1 MVESPLPCSGSISA
15 MPGVPVQRVLITAGA
30 SGIGRE
36 IALAFVK
43 SGARVHVV
51 DIDLAGLNALRA
63 DSLAISTEQCDLAE
77 LAAIEQVIPQAIATL
92 GGLDVLVNNAGVAGA
107 TAPVESYDPREWD
120 RVMQV
125 NLGATFNVTR
135 LAIPHLKKSAAGCII
150 NVSSAAGRL
159 GYPQRSAYA
168 ASKWGVIGFTK
179 TLSME
184 LGPHGIRANAIL
196 PGPVAGPRMERVLE
210 GRASASGRTL
220 EQERIN
226 ALANQSLKS
235 FTEASEVAALALFLA
250 SDAARTISGQ
260 ALSID
265 GDLHRSV

>member
-1 MVESPLPCSGSISA
+1 MQR
-15 MPGVPVQRVLITAGA
+15 VPIQRVLVTAGA

-36 IALAFVK
+36 IALAFVN

-51 DIDLAGLNALRA
+51 DIDVAGLNALRA
-63 DSLAISTEQCDLAE
+63 DSLAISTEACDLAD
-77 LAAIEQVIPQAIATL
+77 LASIERVIPQAIETL
-92 GGLDVLVNNAGVAGA
+92 GGLDVLVNNAGIAGP
-107 TAPVESYDPREWD
+107 TALVENYDPREWD

-135 LAIPHLKKSAAGCII
+135 LAIPHLKKSVAGCII
-150 NVSSAAGRL
+150 NMSSAAGRL

-184 LGPHGIRANAIL
+184 LGVHGIRANAIL

-210 GRASASGRTL
+210 GRAATSGRTI
-220 EQERIN
+220 EQERVS

-235 FTEASEVAALALFLA
+235 FTEPGEIAALALFLA
-250 SDAARTISGQ
+250 SDAAKTISGQ
-260 ALSID
+260 AISID
-265 GDLHRSV
+265 GDQHRSV